1 MTHNQLVGGSSPSRS
16 TMMMLDADSLVGLV
30 VEDHENRVFEI
41 IGFYMVLDSPNPITY
56 IKLKDLDK
64 KTFLNKTVK
73 LFESELK
80 TKKLNFI

>member
-1 MTHNQLVGGSSPSRS
+1 
-16 TMMMLDADSLVGLV
+16 MMMLDADSLVGLV
-30 VEDHENRVFEI
+30 VEDYENRVFEI

>member
-1 MTHNQLVGGSSPSRS
+1 
-16 TMMMLDADSLVGLV
+16 MMMLDADSLVGLV

-64 KTFLNKTVK
+64 KTLPLIILPPPFSLRVNSQIARVYTLSDVVPNSH
-73 LFESELK
+73 FSV
-80 TKKLNFI
+80 

>member
-1 MTHNQLVGGSSPSRS
+1 
-16 TMMMLDADSLVGLV
+16 MMMLDADSLVGLV

-41 IGFYMVLDSPNPITY
+41 ISFYMVLDSPNPITY